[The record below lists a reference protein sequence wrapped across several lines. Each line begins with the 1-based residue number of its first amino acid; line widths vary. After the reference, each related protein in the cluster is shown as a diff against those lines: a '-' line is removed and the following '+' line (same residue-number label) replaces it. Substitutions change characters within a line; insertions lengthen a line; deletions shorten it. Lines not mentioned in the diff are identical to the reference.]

1 MSVEGLN
8 KEQITQLE
16 RELINKLPMEVTIG
30 NVMLRTRLR
39 RGDQQYSPIRNKLI
53 DSGRLEK
60 GRGRGRRVKGISSA
74 GVQETSA

>member
-1 MSVEGLN
+1 L
-8 KEQITQLE
+8 L
-16 RELINKLPMEVTIG
+16 
-30 NVMLRTRLR
+30 TRLR

-60 GRGRGRRVKGISSA
+60 ERGRGRRVKGISSA